1 MDQKKERNTT
11 MKRLVLIIAL
21 ICIAGIT
28 KAQDVIVKKD
38 KTEIQ
43 ALVIRVDDENIEYK
57 KWNNQ
62 SGPTF
67 VISVN
72 KVALIQYRNG
82 DIDRFDDIP
91 SITQQTTVPPKPINN
106 TSEITEA
113 VIRSELVNQ
122 EAKLQRTGTVGALVT
137 TISAIGGGLAVA
149 LPTDSW
155 IAGAGVAFGV
165 ALLGSYITIEVAKPY
180 KKAVADL
187 KQQLEMKN
195 LSLTPV
201 ILKNDF
207 NGQNY
212 IGVELSF
219 QF

>member
-1 MDQKKERNTT
+1 

-82 DIDRFDDIP
+82 R
-91 SITQQTTVPPKPINN
+91 
-106 TSEITEA
+106 
-113 VIRSELVNQ
+113 
-122 EAKLQRTGTVGALVT
+122 
-137 TISAIGGGLAVA
+137 
-149 LPTDSW
+149 
-155 IAGAGVAFGV
+155 
-165 ALLGSYITIEVAKPY
+165 
-180 KKAVADL
+180 
-187 KQQLEMKN
+187 
-195 LSLTPV
+195 
-201 ILKNDF
+201 
-207 NGQNY
+207 
-212 IGVELSF
+212 
-219 QF
+219 